1 MIEMITVVVTL
12 IVAIVGLIVQI
23 GLAGIY
29 IGKLEGF
36 KTLVEYKL
44 DKQDEKLEK
53 HNNFIVR
60 VYELEKRDS
69 VKEEQIKVQNNR
81 IKDLEKVVS

>member
-1 MIEMITVVVTL
+1 MLEMIAVVVTL

-81 IKDLEKVVS
+81 IKDLEKVMS

>member
-1 MIEMITVVVTL
+1 MLEQVAVIITL
-12 IVAIVGLIVQI
+12 IVALVGLIVQI

-81 IKDLEKVVS
+81 IKDLEKVIS